1 MHTQL
6 ATKDEDED
14 EEELTNGS
22 QFSLSSSFVY
32 FIIILL
38 SVEAR
43 LYIVLK
49 KQRRAKQS
57 KIIPHFT
64 HCARPHFLV
73 SPVPF
78 KIKKTMGDK
87 VRSLTLEHM
96 NKAKS

>member
-57 KIIPHFT
+57 KIIPHY
-64 HCARPHFLV
+64 
-73 SPVPF
+73 
-78 KIKKTMGDK
+78 
-87 VRSLTLEHM
+87 TLCS
-96 NKAKS
+96 ASFFGLSRAL

>member
-49 KQRRAKQS
+49 K
-57 KIIPHFT
+57 
-64 HCARPHFLV
+64 
-73 SPVPF
+73 
-78 KIKKTMGDK
+78 
-87 VRSLTLEHM
+87 
-96 NKAKS
+96 